1 MRKAVNLGVLE
12 TTVGYHM
19 YRAVMTLAEYR
30 RAGRHKGL
38 RQWTFGI
45 LAVVAAN
52 PGINQTS
59 IGNALG
65 IERANMVPLI
75 DELVETGLLKRGTTL
90 KDRRSRALKLT
101 PSGQKKLA
109 AILTDI
115 RKIEA
120 AILSSLSEG
129 ERRILIEILPRIQSA
144 RRA

>member
-1 MRKAVNLGVLE
+1 MTRKAVNLGVLE
-12 TTVGYHM
+12 STIGYHM
-19 YRAVMTLAEYR
+19 YRAIMTLAEYR
-30 RAGRHKGL
+30 RVGRHKGV

-75 DELVETGLLKRGTTL
+75 DELVATGLLKRGATL
-90 KDRRSRALKLT
+90 KDRRSRALTLT
-101 PSGQKKLA
+101 PAGQKKLA
-109 AILTDI
+109 AILSDI

-120 AILSSLSEG
+120 RMIAPLSED
-129 ERRILIEILPRIQSA
+129 ERRMLRALLARIQIS
-144 RRA
+144 